1 VHRQECLCHTI
12 PEVHSSPWTN
22 ALTNPMKSYLELI
35 KIDIK
40 LALRQRTVIFFN
52 YLFPLVFFFAM
63 SSATGARQSAGNA
76 TYVMNM
82 SLTLGVLGSGLFGA
96 GVRAIQERELNILR
110 RYKVTPITPGPLLV
124 ASMVTGWVIFMPS
137 IVLLLA
143 FSVFWN
149 HMPWPEHLISLL
161 CFVSLALVAFRSMGL
176 VISSVANTMQE
187 GTILVQLLYFPM
199 LLLSGATIPAS
210 RFGPTMQ
217 IVSGFIPSTYMV
229 KGVQGMLL
237 KNEGLFRHGLEAG
250 ALVITAIVGWLVSM
264 KLFRWEKEEKIK
276 GSAKLWVGVV
286 LAPFLVMGIWQAYTK
301 ENARTNKL
309 LDRQIARRGTILI
322 TGARIIVGDGK
333 VIEYGAVLVR
343 NGKIAE
349 VYDNPPGDTRSLNA
363 EVIEA
368 AGKTV
373 VPGLIDMH
381 VHLGAPGGL
390 FQDPQNYQ
398 RTTTN
403 VQQHLAAYLYSGVT
417 AVKSVG
423 DELDLSLKTRAMIN
437 SGEILGAELFVC
449 GPLFTTEGGHGTE
462 YGKYMP
468 PSMQAQFNAQY
479 TRLPKTAAEAKQQ
492 VDELKG
498 RGVDGIK
505 AILEAGRPGALF
517 NRMDP
522 AILKAIAEAAR
533 ADKLPITV
541 HTGESRDVAD
551 ALAAE
556 VNGIEHGSARD
567 AIPQPLF
574 AQMAK
579 NGVFYDPT
587 LSVFEAAG
595 DFSQGK
601 DDLLKRSLVQ
611 QVIQRDLLRGTQQA
625 LAARAKTE
633 QGRPSHLEWGLPTA
647 QANLLQAYQNHV
659 PLVTGSDA
667 GNMLVVHGPT
677 VQHELELWVK
687 AGIPPEVALQ
697 AATYN
702 AARFLGADHRIGTV
716 RKGNDADL
724 LIVEGNPLQDISA
737 LERISR
743 VIFKGE
749 VINRPELMG
758 QE

>member
-1 VHRQECLCHTI
+1 
-12 PEVHSSPWTN
+12 
-22 ALTNPMKSYLELI
+22 MKSYLELI

-63 SSATGARQSAGNA
+63 SSALRARQNAGNA

-96 GVRAIQERELNILR
+96 GVRAIQEREQNILR
-110 RYKVTPITPGPLLV
+110 RYKVTPITPAPLLV
-124 ASMVTGWVIFMPS
+124 ASMVTGWVVFMPS
-137 IVLLLA
+137 ILLLLV

-149 HMPWPEHLISLL
+149 HMPWPEHALSLL
-161 CFVSLALVAFRSMGL
+161 LFVSMALVAFRSVGL

-210 RFGPTMQ
+210 NFGPRMQ
-217 IVSGFIPSTYMV
+217 IVSSFIPSTYLV
-229 KGVQGMLL
+229 KGVQAMLL
-237 KNEGLFRHGLEAG
+237 RNEGLLRHGLEAG
-250 ALVITAIVGWLVSM
+250 AMALTAVLGWLVSM
-264 KLFRWEKEEKIK
+264 KLFRWEKGEKIK
-276 GSAKLWVGVV
+276 GSAKLWVLAV
-286 LAPFLVMGIWQAYTK
+286 LAPFLVMGIWEAHAK
-301 ENARTNKL
+301 ENARANKV
-309 LDRQIARRGTILI
+309 LDREMARRATFLI

-333 VIEYGAVLVR
+333 VIESGAVLVR

-349 VYDNPPGDTRSLNA
+349 VYDSPPDDTKALNA

-373 VPGLIDMH
+373 LPGLIDMH
-381 VHLGAPGGL
+381 VHLGAPGGVFL
-390 FQDPQNYQ
+390 DPQSYQ
-398 RTTTN
+398 RTAAN
-403 VQQHLAAYLYSGVT
+403 FQRELAAYLYSGVT

-423 DELDLSLKTRAMIN
+423 DPLDVSLKTRGLVN

-462 YGKYMP
+462 YARFL
-468 PSMQAQFNAQY
+468 PSTAQVAFNAEFI
-479 TRLPKTAAEAKQQ
+479 RLPKTAAEAKQQ
-492 VDELKG
+492 VDDLKSA
-498 RGVDGIK
+498 RVDGIK
-505 AILEAGRPGALF
+505 AILESGRPGMLF

-522 AILKAIAEAAR
+522 AILNAIAAAAR

-551 ALAAE
+551 ALAAG

-567 AIPQPLF
+567 AISQPLF
-574 AQMAK
+574 EQMAK
-579 NGVFYDPT
+579 SGVFYDPT
-587 LSVFEAAG
+587 LSVFEAFA
-595 DFSQGK
+595 DLDQGK

-611 QVIQRDLLRGTQQA
+611 QVIPRDLQQGTEKM
-625 LAARAKTE
+625 LAAQAATE
-633 QGRPSHLEWGLPTA
+633 KGRPPHLTSGLATA
-647 QANLLQAYQNHV
+647 EANLLQAYKNHV
-659 PLVTGSDA
+659 QLVAGTDA
-667 GNMLVVHGPT
+667 GNMLVIHGPT
-677 VQHELELWVK
+677 VQQELELWVK
-687 AGIPPEVALQ
+687 AGIPREVALQ

-702 AARFLGADHRIGTV
+702 AARFLGADSRIGTV
-716 RKGNDADL
+716 RKGNEADL
-724 LIVEGNPLQDISA
+724 LVVEGNPLQDISA

-749 VINRPELMG
+749 VINRAQLMG

>member
-1 VHRQECLCHTI
+1 
-12 PEVHSSPWTN
+12 
-22 ALTNPMKSYLELI
+22 MKSYLELI

-63 SSATGARQSAGNA
+63 SSALRARQNAGNA

-96 GVRAIQERELNILR
+96 GVRAIQEREQNILR
-110 RYKVTPITPGPLLV
+110 RYKVTPITPAPLLV
-124 ASMVTGWVIFMPS
+124 ASMVTGWVVFMPS
-137 IVLLLA
+137 ILLLLV

-149 HMPWPEHLISLL
+149 HMPWPEHALSLL
-161 CFVSLALVAFRSMGL
+161 LFVSVALVAFRSVGL

-187 GTILVQLLYFPM
+187 GQILVQLLYFPM

-210 RFGPTMQ
+210 NFGPRMQ
-217 IVSGFIPSTYMV
+217 IVSSFIPSTYLV
-229 KGVQGMLL
+229 KGVQAMLL
-237 KNEGLFRHGLEAG
+237 RNEGLLRHGLEAG
-250 ALVITAIVGWLVSM
+250 ALAITAVLGWLVSM

-276 GSAKLWVGVV
+276 GSAKLWVLAV
-286 LAPFLVMGIWQAYTK
+286 LAPFLVIGIWKAHAN
-301 ENARTNKL
+301 ENARTNMI
-309 LDRQIARRGTILI
+309 LDREMARRATFLI

-333 VIEYGAVLVR
+333 VIESGAVLVR

-349 VYDNPPGDTRSLNA
+349 VYDSPPGDTKSLNA

-373 VPGLIDMH
+373 LPGLIDMH
-381 VHLGAPGGL
+381 VHLGAPGGV

-398 RTTTN
+398 RATSN
-403 VQQHLAAYLYSGVT
+403 LQHELAAYLYSGVT

-423 DELDLSLKTRAMIN
+423 DELDLSLKTRGLVN

-462 YGKYMP
+462 YGRFLP
-468 PSMQAQFNAQY
+468 ATAQAAFNAEF

-492 VDELKG
+492 VDELKS

-505 AILEAGRPGALF
+505 AILEAGTPGMLF

-522 AILKAIAEAAR
+522 AILNAIAAAAR
-533 ADKLPITV
+533 TDKLPITV

-551 ALAAE
+551 ALAAG
-556 VNGIEHGSARD
+556 VNGIEHGSGRD

-574 AQMAK
+574 EQMAK

-587 LSVFEAAG
+587 LSVFEAFA
-595 DFSQGK
+595 DLDQGK

-611 QVIQRDLLRGTQQA
+611 QVIPRDLLQGTEKL
-625 LAARAKTE
+625 LAANTANEK
-633 QGRPSHLEWGLPTA
+633 GRSSQPARRLPTA
-647 QANLLQAYQNHV
+647 EANLLQAFKNHV
-659 PLVTGSDA
+659 QLVAGSDA
-667 GNMLVVHGPT
+667 GNLLVIHGPT

-687 AGIPPEVALQ
+687 AGIPAEVALQ

-702 AARFLGADHRIGTV
+702 AARFLGADNRIGTV
-716 RKGNDADL
+716 RKGNEADF

-749 VINRPELMG
+749 VINRAELLG

>member
-1 VHRQECLCHTI
+1 
-12 PEVHSSPWTN
+12 
-22 ALTNPMKSYLELI
+22 MKSYLELI

-63 SSATGARQSAGNA
+63 SSAMRARQSAGNA

-149 HMPWPEHLISLL
+149 HMPWPEHLIGLL
-161 CFVSLALVAFRSMGL
+161 VFVSLALVAFRSMGL

-210 RFGPTMQ
+210 AFGPTMQ

-229 KGVQGMLL
+229 KGVQAMLL
-237 KNEGLFRHGLEAG
+237 KNEGLFQHGLEAG

-276 GSAKLWVGVV
+276 GSAKLWVAAV
-286 LAPFLVMGIWQAYTK
+286 LAPFLILGILQAYTK

-309 LDRQIARRGTILI
+309 LDRQMARSQTTLI

-333 VIEYGAVLVR
+333 VIESGAVLVR

-349 VYDNPPGDTRSLNA
+349 VYETPPGDTKSLRA

-373 VPGLIDMH
+373 LPGLIDMH
-381 VHLGAPGGL
+381 VHLGVPGGV
-390 FQDPQNYQ
+390 FQNPQNYQ
-398 RTTTN
+398 LTPTN
-403 VQQHLAAYLYSGVT
+403 MQRELAAYLYSGVT

-423 DELDLSLKTRAMIN
+423 DELDLILKTRALVD
-437 SGEILGAELFVC
+437 SGEVLGAELFAC

-462 YGKYMP
+462 YAKYIP
-468 PSMQAQFNAQY
+468 SSSMQAAFNAQF
-479 TRLPKTAAEAKQQ
+479 TRLPKTTAEAKQQ
-492 VDELKG
+492 VDDLKS

-505 AILEAGRPGALF
+505 AILEAGRPGMLF

-522 AILKAIAEAAR
+522 AILDAIAAEAR
-533 ADKLPITV
+533 ADHLPITV

-551 ALAAE
+551 ALAAG

-567 AIPQPLF
+567 AIPQQLF

-579 NGVFYDPT
+579 SGVFYDPT
-587 LSVFEAAG
+587 LSVYEAFA
-595 DFSQGK
+595 DLDQGK

-611 QVIQRDLLRGTQQA
+611 QVIPRDLRQGTEKMLGA
-625 LAARAKTE
+625 VAASKDKTPRL
-633 QGRPSHLEWGLPTA
+633 GWSVA
-647 QANLLQAYQNHV
+647 ASQANLLQAYNNHV
-659 PLVTGSDA
+659 QLVAGSDA
-667 GNMLVVHGPT
+667 GNMLVIHGPT

-687 AGIPPEVALQ
+687 AGIPPGVALQ

-702 AARFLGADHRIGTV
+702 AARFLGVDDRIGSV
-716 RKGNDADL
+716 RKGNEADL
-724 LIVEGNPLQDISA
+724 LVVEGNPLQDISA

-749 VINRPELMG
+749 VINRAELMG

>member
-1 VHRQECLCHTI
+1 
-12 PEVHSSPWTN
+12 
-22 ALTNPMKSYLELI
+22 MKSYLELI

-63 SSATGARQSAGNA
+63 SSAMRARQSAGNA
-76 TYVMNM
+76 TYVMTM

-96 GVRAIQERELNILR
+96 GVRAIQEREMNILR

-149 HMPWPEHLISLL
+149 HMPWPQHLVGLL
-161 CFVSLALVAFRSMGL
+161 FFVSLALVAFRSMGL

-210 RFGPTMQ
+210 AFGPTMQ

-229 KGVQGMLL
+229 KGVQAMLL

-276 GSAKLWVGVV
+276 GSAKLWVLAV
-286 LAPFLVMGIWQAYTK
+286 LAPFLVMGIWEAHAK
-301 ENARTNKL
+301 ENARANKV
-309 LDRQIARRGTILI
+309 LDRQMARSQTTLI

-333 VIEYGAVLVR
+333 VIESGAVLVR

-349 VYDNPPGDTRSLNA
+349 VYETPPGDTTSLRA

-373 VPGLIDMH
+373 LPGLIDMH
-381 VHLGAPGGL
+381 VHLGAPGGV
-390 FQDPQNYQ
+390 FQNPQNYQ
-398 RTTTN
+398 LTPSN
-403 VQQHLAAYLYSGVT
+403 MQHELAAYLYSGVT

-423 DELDLSLKTRAMIN
+423 DELDLILKTRQLVD
-437 SGEILGAELFVC
+437 SGEVLGAELFAC
-449 GPLFTTEGGHGTE
+449 GPLFTTQGGHGTE
-462 YGKYMP
+462 YAKYVP
-468 PSMQAQFNAQY
+468 PSMQAAFNAQF
-479 TRLPKTAAEAKQQ
+479 TRLPKTTAEARQQ
-492 VDELKG
+492 VDELKSH
-498 RGVDGIK
+498 GVDGIK
-505 AILEAGRPGALF
+505 AILEAGGPGMLF

-522 AILKAIAEAAR
+522 AILNAIAAEAR
-533 ADKLPITV
+533 ADHLPITV

-551 ALAAE
+551 ALAAG

-567 AIPQPLF
+567 AIPQQLF
-574 AQMAK
+574 GQMAK
-579 NGVFYDPT
+579 SGVFYDPT
-587 LSVFEAAG
+587 LSVYEAFA
-595 DFSQGK
+595 DLDQGK

-611 QVIQRDLLRGTQQA
+611 QVIPSDLRQGTEKM
-625 LAARAKTE
+625 LAAVAADKGKTPRL
-633 QGRPSHLEWGLPTA
+633 GWSLATS
-647 QANLLQAYQNHV
+647 QANLLQAYKNHV
-659 PLVTGSDA
+659 PLVAGTDA
-667 GNMLVVHGPT
+667 GNMLVIHGPT

-687 AGIPPEVALQ
+687 AGIPPEVALE

-702 AARFLGADHRIGTV
+702 AARFLGADNRIGTV
-716 RKGNDADL
+716 RKGNEADL
-724 LIVEGNPLQDISA
+724 LVVEGNPLQDISA

-749 VINRPELMG
+749 VINRAELMG